1 MSLKGKMT
9 VLGFTQGIEL
19 KNCSNNIWCD
29 SASDYNGKNSKEFA
43 PSEGQS
49 INQSIKLYFVMVIP
63 SGNKR
68 NK

>member
-43 PSEGQS
+43 RGA
-49 INQSIKLYFVMVIP
+49 INQSIKLYFVTVIP